1 MVRRISEPLQTD
13 TTVMG
18 VLRRVGALP
27 ESEIM
32 ASQGPEGIL
41 VARGGETAEMDLEAA
56 AHIFVQVL

>member
-1 MVRRISEPLQTD
+1 
-13 TTVMG
+13 MG

-41 VARGGETAEMDLEAA
+41 MARGGETAEMDLEAA
-56 AHIFVQVL
+56 SHIFVQVL